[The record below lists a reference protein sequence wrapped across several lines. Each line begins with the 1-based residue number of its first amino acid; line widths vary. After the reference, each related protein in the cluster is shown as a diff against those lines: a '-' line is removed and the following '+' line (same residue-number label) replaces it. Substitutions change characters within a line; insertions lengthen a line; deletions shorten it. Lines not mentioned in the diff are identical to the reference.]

1 MTGKLTERQTEPQ
14 TRFKKKTQNT
24 ITFFI
29 ILKDQK
35 IFLLFFFFFFLYF
48 FSCSCR
54 ADLWRMYPYAMQAEQ
69 ITEPWLHPELK
80 VFGVDVR
87 ALVSKTLGPTTWSEP
102 SRRIRAMLTFSFG
115 IYDASPGRKIS
126 PVGIIASM
134 LEDPSATGSL
144 EGQRKLVVEVSAE
157 SRSRNSSCSGT
168 KWLCWDTVMEAMLLP
183 ATCANR
189 QEF

>member
-1 MTGKLTERQTEPQ
+1 
-14 TRFKKKTQNT
+14 
-24 ITFFI
+24 
-29 ILKDQK
+29 
-35 IFLLFFFFFFLYF
+35 
-48 FSCSCR
+48 
-54 ADLWRMYPYAMQAEQ
+54 MQAEQ

-102 SRRIRAMLTFSFG
+102 SRRTRAMLTFSFG
-115 IYDASPGRKIS
+115 IYDASPGRKVS
-126 PVGIIASM
+126 PVGIIVSM

-144 EGQRKLVVEVSAE
+144 EGQGKLVVEVSAE

-168 KWLCWDTVMEAMLLP
+168 KWLCWDTAVEAMLLS

-189 QEF
+189 QEFWSFCSPAPTFWNSASQCQDFSISRWQNVLGSL

>member
-1 MTGKLTERQTEPQ
+1 
-14 TRFKKKTQNT
+14 
-24 ITFFI
+24 
-29 ILKDQK
+29 
-35 IFLLFFFFFFLYF
+35 
-48 FSCSCR
+48 
-54 ADLWRMYPYAMQAEQ
+54 MYPYAMQAEQ

-80 VFGVDVR
+80 VFGVVVR

-102 SRRIRAMLTFSFG
+102 SRHTQAMLTFSFG
-115 IYDASPGRKIS
+115 IYDASPGRKVS

-144 EGQRKLVVEVSAE
+144 EGQGKLVVEVSAE

-168 KWLCWDTVMEAMLLP
+168 KWLCWDTVVEAMLLP